1 MRERMTTIAC
11 VVFVLTY
18 VLIASRRLSVLP
30 IGRPAGALLGAVLM
44 VGLGVLTPERAL
56 RAIDLGTIVLLF
68 AMMLL
73 SAYLERSGLFGR
85 ASAAAVRVSRGPR
98 GFLLAVAIAPGVLSA
113 FLLNDAICLFFAAPL
128 VRVCAERRLPFGPY
142 LLALATS
149 ANIGSAA
156 TLVGNPQNMIVGSLS
171 GYGFV
176 PFLGAV
182 GPAALAGLAINAA
195 LLFSIYGPRLPASFA
210 DAGPEPDVGG
220 QRPRLTLVVTLA
232 VVVGLLLDLD
242 LAFTVL
248 AGVMVLVLADRREPA
263 DALRSVDGSL
273 LVFFAALFIV
283 VAGLESTGL
292 VAQAWSALRAHISLE
307 TPSGLAVL
315 TALLTVGSNVV
326 SNVPMVLLAGPH
338 LAELGSP
345 ERAWA
350 LVAFVT
356 TVAGNLTLVG
366 SVANLIVAER
376 AREHYDLG
384 FFEYLRFGVVSTL
397 LVLAAGVPLV
407 ILMT

>member
-1 MRERMTTIAC
+1 MKAIAC
-11 VVFVLTY
+11 AVFILTY
-18 VLIASRRLSVLP
+18 LLIASRRLAVLP

-44 VGLGVLTPERAL
+44 VAFGVLTPERAL
-56 RAIDLGTIVLLF
+56 AAIDLPTIALLF

-73 SAYLERSGLFGR
+73 SSYLDRSGLFAR
-85 ASAAAVRVSRGPR
+85 ASAFAINAAGGPR
-98 GFLLAVAIAPGVLSA
+98 GLLLVVATAPGVLSA
-113 FLLNDAICLFFAAPL
+113 FLLNDAICLFFAGPL

-176 PFLGAV
+176 PFLTAV
-182 GPAALAGLAINAA
+182 GPAALAGLVINAA
-195 LLFSIYGPRLPASFA
+195 LLLSIHGARLPDRFA
-210 DAGPEPDVGG
+210 VADSAPLPEG
-220 QRPRLTLVVTLA
+220 QRSRLTLMVTFG
-232 VVVGLLLDLD
+232 VVVGLLSDLD

-248 AGVMVLVLADRREPA
+248 AGVMVLVLADRREPVE
-263 DALRSVDGSL
+263 ALRQVDGSL

-292 VAQAWSALRAHISLE
+292 VADAWSSFRSSISLE
-307 TPSGLAVL
+307 TPSGV
-315 TALLTVGSNVV
+315 ALLTVLLAVGSNVV
-326 SNVPMVLLAGPH
+326 SNVPVVLLAGPH
-338 LAELGSP
+338 LAELGNP

-366 SVANLIVAER
+366 SVANLIVVER
-376 AREHYDLG
+376 AKEHYDLG
-384 FFEYLRFGVVSTL
+384 FFEYLRFGAVSTL

-407 ILMT
+407 LLAT